1 MNTRHI
7 VTTNAWFGGGA
18 DLTPTFEFD
27 EDTTDFH
34 KAFQNAC
41 DAHDPEYYARF
52 KDWCDKYFFLP
63 HRQEPR
69 GIGGIFYD
77 NLNSGDSDVDFDKDF
92 AFTRDVGEA
101 FLDIYPKLVR
111 RHMEK
116 PWSEGDKQ
124 KQMIKRGRYVEFNL
138 LYDRG
143 TKFGLQTG
151 GNVEAILM
159 SLPPL
164 VSWP

>member
-7 VTTNAWFGGGA
+7 ATSKSWFGGGA
-18 DLTPTFEFD
+18 DLTPTFEFA
-27 EDTTDFH
+27 EDTADFH
-34 KAFQNAC
+34 QAFRAAC
-41 DAHDPEYYARF
+41 DVHNPAYYPRF
-52 KDWCDKYFFLP
+52 KAWCDEYFYLP

-77 NLNSGDSDVDFDKDF
+77 NLNSGETLQDFEKDF

-101 FLDIYPKLVR
+101 FLAIYPDLVR

-116 PWSEGDKQ
+116 PWMEADKQ

-143 TKFGLQTG
+143 TRFGLKTD
-151 GNVEAILM
+151 GNVDAILM